1 MKKLPFY
8 KIQVCMIVF
17 FRTLIV
23 LTFTCEHLLV
33 ARVQISIRSIETWH
47 FYQNTVFTSAWSS
60 RLCVFTCMCTVVCD
74 VFLSLC
80 MSFVSASSFPQSPLC
95 PLIDNLTWTLTLF
108 VFHTDTSTID
118 LLIFPVFYSQC
129 WQKSTE
135 RKIRHLLWGLKL
147 SVNRI
152 TFCQYLK
159 FLFEHTSMCKNKLV
173 SVKGERLKE
182 VCLSLIFLLFGSI
195 HAFS

>member
-1 MKKLPFY
+1 MYDCIFQNSYRLNFY
-8 KIQVCMIVF
+8 LWTSVSSTCTNFNKEHRNMAFFLIKIQFSLQHDLADCMYLNVCVQWFVMCCWVCACPLF
-17 FRTLIV
+17 LQA
-23 LTFTCEHLLV
+23 HSP
-33 ARVQISIRSIETWH
+33 RVPS
-47 FYQNTVFTSAWSS
+47 V
-60 RLCVFTCMCTVVCD
+60 
-74 VFLSLC
+74 LSLTT
-80 MSFVSASSFPQSPLC
+80 SPA
-95 PLIDNLTWTLTLF
+95 WTLTLF

-129 WQKSTE
+129 WQKSTK

-152 TFCQYLK
+152 TFCQYFK

-182 VCLSLIFLLFGSI
+182 VCLSLICLLFGSI